1 MEAGGRMAQ
10 RTWFLFFLVSLGAVL
25 TPGPA
30 MLAILGHALH
40 RGARATLPVVLGN
53 VLGAVLLIAA
63 SIAGLSALLAAV
75 PHALQALKWL
85 GAGYL
90 LWLGIRALR
99 SGDEHVLEPDRALS
113 GRGVVR
119 GVLIALSNP
128 KALLFFGAILP
139 QFIDPGRPVLPQF
152 AAMAVTF
159 ALLELAATGAVT
171 FAAQSLAPLLRQ
183 RSVARGIHRAGG
195 AMLIGAAALVAL
207 APVTR

>member
-1 MEAGGRMAQ
+1 MAQ

-30 MLAILGHALH
+30 MLAILGHALA

-53 VLGAVLLIAA
+53 VLGAIALIAA
-63 SIAGLSALLAAV
+63 SIAGLAALLSAV

-99 SGDEHVLEPDRALS
+99 GGDQLAVESERLVS
-113 GRGVVR
+113 GRGLVR
-119 GVLIALSNP
+119 GMLIALSNP

-139 QFIDPGRPVLPQF
+139 QFIDPGRPALPQF
-152 AAMAVTF
+152 AAMAATF

-171 FAAQSLAPLLRQ
+171 FAAQSLAPILRR

-195 AMLIGAAALVAL
+195 AILIGAAALVAL
-207 APVTR
+207 APATR

>member
-1 MEAGGRMAQ
+1 MAQ
-10 RTWFLFFLVSLGAVL
+10 RTWLLFLLVSLGAVL

-30 MLAILGHALH
+30 MLAILGHALA

-53 VLGAVLLIAA
+53 VFGAIALIAA
-63 SIAGLSALLAAV
+63 SIAGLSALLSAL
-75 PHALQALKWL
+75 PHALEALKWL

-90 LWLGIRALR
+90 LWLGIRAIR
-99 SGDEHVLEPDRALS
+99 AGGEDAAEPDRVLS

-139 QFIDPGRPVLPQF
+139 QFIDPARPALPQF
-152 AAMAVTF
+152 AAMAATF
-159 ALLELAATGAVT
+159 SLLELAATGAVT
-171 FAAQSLAPLLRQ
+171 LAAQSLAPLLRQ
-183 RSVARGIHRAGG
+183 RTVARQIHRAGG
-195 AMLIGAAALVAL
+195 AILIGAAALVAL

>member
-1 MEAGGRMAQ
+1 MAQ
-10 RTWFLFFLVSLGAVL
+10 RTWFLFLLVSLGAVL

-30 MLAILGHALH
+30 MLAILGHALA

-53 VLGAVLLIAA
+53 VGGAIVLIAA
-63 SIAGLSALLAAV
+63 SIAGLSALLSAV
-75 PHALQALKWL
+75 PHALEALKWL

-90 LWLGIRALR
+90 LWLGIRAIR
-99 SGDEHVLEPDRALS
+99 AGGEHAVEPDRVLS

-119 GVLIALSNP
+119 GVLIAFSNP

-139 QFIDPGRPVLPQF
+139 QFIDPGRPALPQF
-152 AAMAVTF
+152 AAMAATF

-171 FAAQSLAPLLRQ
+171 FAAQSLAPVLRQ
-183 RSVARGIHRAGG
+183 RAVARRIHRAGG
-195 AMLIGAAALVAL
+195 AILIGAAALVAL